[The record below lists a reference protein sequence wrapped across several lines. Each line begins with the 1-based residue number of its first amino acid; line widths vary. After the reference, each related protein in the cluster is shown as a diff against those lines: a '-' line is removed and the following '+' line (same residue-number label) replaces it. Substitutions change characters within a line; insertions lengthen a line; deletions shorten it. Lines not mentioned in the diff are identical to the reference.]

1 MLRATPAGNMR
12 DVISAAVDVAVSVNP
27 DKAIFAV
34 DAGLEALE
42 TASAGDLL
50 NLVKA
55 AEHATSAAITN
66 GQLIPS
72 DEEIDKVVDAAAV
85 VAGGVN
91 PDSLSKFAKA
101 ATEAATSA
109 DGKKIGNLTLQGGK
123 LGLAVGPGKITTA
136 TAAAL
141 DLFTA
146 L

>member
-1 MLRATPAGNMR
+1 MRKALLSAHTPRTIAPLNYNFRRYCARGVFLRWIVYDLLKNVMKALLRARAR
-12 DVISAAVDVAVSVNP
+12 YSAAQLTVVH
-27 DKAIFAV
+27 
-34 DAGLEALE
+34 
-42 TASAGDLL
+42 SAR
-50 NLVKA
+50 N
-55 AEHATSAAITN
+55 
-66 GQLIPS
+66 LIPS

-91 PDSLSKFAKA
+91 PNSLSKFAKA
-101 ATEAATSA
+101 ATEAATTA

>member
-1 MLRATPAGNMR
+1 MLRAAPAGDLRN
-12 DVISAAVDVAVSVNP
+12 VISAAVDVAVSVNP
-27 DKAIFAV
+27 DRAIFAV

-85 VAGGVN
+85 VGIAAIAAHSASCARLGMQAGV
-91 PDSLSKFAKA
+91 PLRSRTQRKCEEFL
-101 ATEAATSA
+101 
-109 DGKKIGNLTLQGGK
+109 
-123 LGLAVGPGKITTA
+123 
-136 TAAAL
+136 
-141 DLFTA
+141 
-146 L
+146 